1 MSKYQELLIIETW
14 LTYCSSCSS
23 IRLES
28 PKSLGHSTNHV
39 FRANVQYFQRFIIS
53 DKEIARISSFKVA
66 YKGSDFEEKGTF
78 SKKQKVWL

>member
-1 MSKYQELLIIETW
+1 MF
-14 LTYCSSCSS
+14 
-23 IRLES
+23 LEQMYS
-28 PKSLGHSTNHV
+28 
-39 FRANVQYFQRFIIS
+39 RYFQRFIIS